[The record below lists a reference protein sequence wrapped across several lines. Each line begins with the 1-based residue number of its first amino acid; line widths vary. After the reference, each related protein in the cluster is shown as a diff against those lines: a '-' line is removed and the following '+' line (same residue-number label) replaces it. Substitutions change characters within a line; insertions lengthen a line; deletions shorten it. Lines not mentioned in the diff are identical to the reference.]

1 MLSLVNTFL
10 LFSMPAIGGITV
22 AAPVLMKMRSAF
34 YVVLIQKDCARIN
47 NLRAGRCDFLVIL
60 LTKKAREA
68 LLLRNGRPVAL
79 LLLCQTA
86 AEGRRKRRAVLQ
98 RL

>member
-1 MLSLVNTFL
+1 MMRIRKYRARVNDF
-10 LFSMPAIGGITV
+10 
-22 AAPVLMKMRSAF
+22 
-34 YVVLIQKDCARIN
+34 
-47 NLRAGRCDFLVIL
+47 RAGRCDFLIVL
-60 LTKKAREA
+60 LTQEAREA

-86 AEGRRKRRAVLQ
+86 AEGRRKRRAVLK